1 MRQESIHP
9 PPSSRRPPG
18 PRGLRFLRGLP
29 DMLGNPL
36 RFLRE
41 VASEYGEVISL
52 GHGMRPFYLVVHPL
66 GVKQVLQ
73 DNAARYKKSDL
84 TTQKFK
90 PFLGK
95 GLVVS
100 EGGLWRSQR
109 RLMGPCFTR
118 QKLERLFPL
127 MAQVTQEMLE
137 RWRELAA
144 RGQPLDMGEEMK
156 RLTLGIA
163 SRTMFS
169 TDVSGD
175 ADLIGPAIRTAQHYV
190 ARQMT
195 SMTGLANYLLLPQR
209 AAFRQATDD
218 INSVVLRIIRQRR
231 QNPDDK
237 GDLLSALLL
246 AQDAQTGQC
255 MDDAQLLDEV
265 KGILVAGFESTA
277 TVLTWAW
284 YLLDQHPEA
293 RQRLEAEARE
303 VLGGRAPTLDDLP
316 RLVYTRAVFE
326 EALRLY
332 PPVWMT
338 LRTPLEDDCIGGYRI
353 PAGSVVLLS
362 PYVTQR
368 LPELWPRPDD
378 FEPERFAP
386 ERSAERSRFA
396 YFPFGGGPRT
406 CMGNGFALMEA
417 QVILAMVAARYR
429 LALVPGQ
436 RVEPLPLLTLQP
448 RYPFQ
453 MKAIPTVD
461 STRG

>member
-1 MRQESIHP
+1 
-9 PPSSRRPPG
+9 
-18 PRGLRFLRGLP
+18 
-29 DMLGNPL
+29 MLGNPL
-36 RFLRE
+36 RFLRK
-41 VASEYGEVISL
+41 VAREYGDVVSL
-52 GHGMRPFYLVVHPL
+52 GHDVRPIYLVVHPM

-90 PFLGK
+90 PFLGQ

-100 EGGLWRSQR
+100 EGALWRGQR

-137 RWRELAA
+137 RWRELAS
-144 RGQPLDMGEEMK
+144 RGQPLDIGEEMK

-169 TDVSGD
+169 TDVSGETE
-175 ADLIGPAIRTAQHYV
+175 LLGPAIRTAQRYV

-195 SMTGLANYLLLPQR
+195 SMTGLANYLLIPQR
-209 AAFRQATDD
+209 AAFRQATDV

-231 QNPDDK
+231 QSLDDK

-246 AQDAQTGQC
+246 AQDSRTGQG

-277 TVLTWAW
+277 TVLTWVW
-284 YLLDQHPEA
+284 YLLDQHPA
-293 RQRLEAEARE
+293 VRQRLEAEARE
-303 VLGGRAPTLDDLP
+303 VLGGSAPTLADLP
-316 RLVYTRAVFE
+316 RLAYTRQVFE

-353 PAGSVVLLS
+353 PADSVVLLS

-378 FEPERFAP
+378 FEPERFTP

-406 CMGNGFALMEA
+406 CMGSGFALMEA

-453 MKAIPTVD
+453 MNAIPTAD
-461 STRG
+461 SVLMG